1 MATKTTIRRI
11 EQKGRGIQRRLIGIE
26 RGYYSEI
33 NSLFND
39 WFKLSIQN
47 ELAGINLSKRDQEA
61 EEGTPLE
68 EVIVASVGALVFI
81 DAIFE
86 KSKQLWGKLVEGFK
100 PRIRSFGN
108 RITSLSRFDFKP
120 STPID
125 QLINPTFSNLGDS
138 FEIDDFVKENTRL
151 ITNIGAQTADRI
163 QTIIV
168 DGVKAGKSIDQLT
181 QEIERV
187 SDILGETRARLIA
200 RDQTQ
205 KLAGQLNRLRQQS
218 AGIDSYIWQTM
229 EDPAVRPLHK
239 SRNQRAFKW
248 EDPPIDG
255 HPGQPIA
262 CRCLALP
269 NV

>member
-61 EEGTPLE
+61 EEGAPVA
-68 EVIVASVGALVFI
+68 EVVLTSVGALVFV
-81 DAIFE
+81 DAIFKKA
-86 KSKQLWGKLVEGFK
+86 KSLWGNLVEGIK

-108 RITSLSRFDFKP
+108 RIKDLSKFDFDP
-120 STPID
+120 STTAEK
-125 QLINPTFSNLGDS
+125 LVNPVLSDFGES
-138 FEIDDFVKENTRL
+138 FEIDDFVSENTRL
-151 ITNIGAQTADRI
+151 ITNIGAQTADRVH
-163 QTIIV
+163 TIIV

-181 QEIERV
+181 AEIMEV
-187 SDILGETRARLIA
+187 SDQFGENRARLIA

-205 KLAGQLNRLRQQS
+205 KLAGQLNRLRQQT
-218 AGIDSYIWQTM
+218 AGIDSYRWQTQ
-229 EDPAVRPLHK
+229 EDNRVRPTHAA
-239 SRNQRAFKW
+239 RNGRVFKW
-248 EDPPIDG
+248 EKPPADG

-262 CRCLALP
+262 CRCIALP